1 MDGPDDIQRQ
11 FFPARGDSS
20 LKKII
25 IKCISGKCNVS
36 SVVRAFSGAKNISL
50 SGSLIIIPDS
60 AVVFDSPAVITLT
73 YRVFSGHLQGKNLF
87 ICDLIAVIW
96 CRLSDLILLPENQ
109 RLLCFPA
116 RWYMSGRSE
125 LSGVM
130 EYRIVNTVAGLNGC
144 DFHLLK
150 PRYSAHYLK
159 NKTGYFLPGTL
170 CR

>member
-73 YRVFSGHLQGKNLF
+73 
-87 ICDLIAVIW
+87 
-96 CRLSDLILLPENQ
+96 
-109 RLLCFPA
+109 
-116 RWYMSGRSE
+116 
-125 LSGVM
+125 
-130 EYRIVNTVAGLNGC
+130 
-144 DFHLLK
+144 
-150 PRYSAHYLK
+150 
-159 NKTGYFLPGTL
+159 
-170 CR
+170 